1 MDFYSTKFRNWIS
14 FQPHQQYNETE
25 TINSNIVH
33 VWYTY
38 NNIGSIIELWMTY
51 LNFLSHAIHHLFC
64 INVLEIRKYIWFNW
78 EWALHSQRPE
88 NSLLM
93 LQGSNSCPPDIT
105 QRVFTSRLASKQG
118 YIFFVL
124 NENSYRM
131 SVNCN
136 PIFCNSGTQPALS
149 MIPDNNSY
157 MRFFCCWCWA
167 CSSRKA
173 QTPYYGVQ
181 LSLPALRLL
190 YVLRTVTALKVLVTF
205 SAFYIIWRENAT
217 SFRAY

>member
-1 MDFYSTKFRNWIS
+1 MI
-14 FQPHQQYNETE
+14 HL
-25 TINSNIVH
+25 
-33 VWYTY
+33 Y
-38 NNIGSIIELWMTY
+38 NNIGSIIELWMDY

-78 EWALHSQRPE
+78 EWALHIASAQK
-88 NSLLM
+88 LQM
-93 LQGSNSCPPDIT
+93 QGSNSCPPDIT
-105 QRVFTSRLASKQG
+105 QWVFTSRLASKQG

-131 SVNCN
+131 SVNSTRYFATAARSQLC
-136 PIFCNSGTQPALS
+136 PWHQIIVTRIVICG
-149 MIPDNNSY
+149 
-157 MRFFCCWCWA
+157 FFCCWCWA

-190 YVLRTVTALKVLVTF
+190 YGLRTVTALKVLVTF
-205 SAFYIIWRENAT
+205 SAFYIIWRENAS
-217 SFRAY
+217 SFCAY

>member
-38 NNIGSIIELWMTY
+38 NNIGSIIELWMAY

-118 YIFFVL
+118 YIFL
-124 NENSYRM
+124 CWMKIAIE
-131 SVNCN
+131 C
-136 PIFCNSGTQPALS
+136 LS
-149 MIPDNNSY
+149 ISTRYFATAARSQLCPWY
-157 MRFFCCWCWA
+157 QIIIVICGFFA
-167 CSSRKA
+167 VDAELVRA
-173 QTPYYGVQ
+173 
-181 LSLPALRLL
+181 ARHRLL
-190 YVLRTVTALKVLVTF
+190 IM
-205 SAFYIIWRENAT
+205 AFNFLYLPYGCCM
-217 SFRAY
+217 S